1 MKKVGCILLLALPA
15 IGLYYWSV
23 TQHAAGYEKAMKGL
37 IKLADE
43 DRRRTTPKPA
53 TLAEAK
59 RIAQE
64 DASRV
69 QATDTR
75 DIEELLR
82 ANRDRLAR
90 QALAQI
96 GGEGVAGLSCR
107 AVTSNSA
114 QQSESSAWWN
124 VDFEC
129 LGPGD
134 KLPNKTTVS
143 VRLAKKARGWVL
155 D

>member
-1 MKKVGCILLLALPA
+1 MKKVGCILLLALPS
-15 IGLYYWSV
+15 IGLYYWS
-23 TQHAAGYEKAMKGL
+23 TTRFETSMKAL
-37 IKLADE
+37 ERLAQQ
-43 DRRRTTPKPA
+43 DRLRTTPNPA

-59 RIAQE
+59 RIAKE

-69 QATDTR
+69 EAMDTH
-75 DIEELLR
+75 DIEELLK
-82 ANRDRLAR
+82 ANRERLAR

-107 AVTSNSA
+107 AVASNST
-114 QQSESSAWWN
+114 QQLESSAWWSL
-124 VDFEC
+124 DFEC

-143 VRLAKKARGWVL
+143 VRLEKRANKWKL

>member
-23 TQHAAGYEKAMKGL
+23 TQQTTRYEKTMNAL
-37 IKLADE
+37 IKAADQ
-43 DRRRTTPKPA
+43 DRPPKPA

-69 QATDTR
+69 RAMDTR

-82 ANRDRLAR
+82 ANKDRLAR

-107 AVTSNSA
+107 AVASNST
-114 QQSESSAWWN
+114 QQSESSAWWSL
-124 VDFEC
+124 DFEC

-143 VRLAKKARGWVL
+143 VRLEKKANRWKL